1 MISNVSKGV
10 NALTRNVV
18 INHPNTFFCEVYG
31 KKILRKDP
39 NEIPGVIA
47 GDPTWGGM
55 GQLDDADEEDY
66 EYEFKGN
73 GYALPAEGFS
83 PAPMVDHNDAN
94 IGPAPEF
101 RFLIVP
107 EAENSGEEGF
117 FDLSTHDIVLIPIG
131 SGELWARLAFEV
143 VGRETT
149 MNIPPFCVRYVC
161 NRRDDLHMDVNGNF
175 LNQRELK
182 KAQKEYQEQLQNS
195 EK

>member
-1 MISNVSKGV
+1 MLNKVPQEV
-10 NALTRNVV
+10 NTFTRNVV
-18 INHPNTFFCEVYG
+18 INHPNSFKCEMYR

-39 NEIPGVIA
+39 HESPGVIA

-66 EYEFKGN
+66 IYEYQGD
-73 GYALPAEGFS
+73 GYGLLLENFV
-83 PAPMVDHNDAN
+83 PAPMVDHNDAT
-94 IGPAPEF
+94 IGASPEF
-101 RFLIVP
+101 RFLIIP
-107 EAENSGEEGF
+107 AAENSGEEGF
-117 FDLSTHDIVLIPIG
+117 FNVSTHDLMMWLIEF
-131 SGELWARLAFEV
+131 GEDTARLAFEV

-149 MNIPPFCVRYVC
+149 MDIPPYCVRYIC

-175 LNQRELK
+175 FNQRELK